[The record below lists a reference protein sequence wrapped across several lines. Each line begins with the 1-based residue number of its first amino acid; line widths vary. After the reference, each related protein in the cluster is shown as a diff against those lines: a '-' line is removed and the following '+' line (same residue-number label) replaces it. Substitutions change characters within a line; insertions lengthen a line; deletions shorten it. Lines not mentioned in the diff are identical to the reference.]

1 MTHSRPTSSTR
12 EILGLFLKL
21 GLIGFGGPAAHIALM
36 EKEAVE
42 RRHWLSREQ
51 FLDLVG
57 GCNLLPGPSST
68 QVAMALGY
76 TQRGWLGLFIAGVCF
91 IVPASLATLAL
102 AWAYV
107 RYGHFPQA
115 QGLLYGAK
123 PVMVAIIAQ
132 AVWRLGRM
140 ALHGWSFVLLGAAGF
155 AAAWFGVPPVAI
167 LLASGGVL
175 LAITWTRRSNNRT
188 RSVRGMAWLSLGATG
203 GGAGLAVGAN
213 LVPIALTFLKLGV
226 VVFGS
231 GYVLLAFLRTDLVNR
246 LHWITEQQLLDAIT
260 AGQVTPGPVFATA
273 TFLGYLLRGWSG
285 ALVAT
290 VSIFLP
296 SFFLAAAV
304 GALASRMRSSKLA
317 ASFID
322 GVNVAAVALMAEVG
336 MMLGKAT
343 LVDGWT
349 CSIAAISAVLL
360 LRFEVNATWLILSG
374 AALGI
379 LLHGLH

>member
-1 MTHSRPTSSTR
+1 MTNTKSATPPG

-68 QVAMALGY
+68 QVAMALGF
-76 TQRGWLGLFIAGVCF
+76 TRRGWLGLFIAGVCF
-91 IVPASLATLAL
+91 IVPAFLATLAL

-140 ALHGWSFVLLGAAGF
+140 ALHGWALVLLGAACF
-155 AAAWFGVPPVAI
+155 VAAFFGVPPVAI
-167 LLASGGVL
+167 LLASGGLL
-175 LAITWTRRSNNRT
+175 LAIALT
-188 RSVRGMAWLSLGATG
+188 RSRSANRIPSAQAMAWLSFGAAG
-203 GGAGLAVGAN
+203 ASGLGGAASLGS
-213 LVPIALTFLKLGV
+213 IALTFLKLGV

-285 ALVAT
+285 AVVAT
-290 VSIFLP
+290 VAIFVP

-304 GALASRMRSSKLA
+304 GALASRIRRSKLA

-343 LVDGWT
+343 LIDGWT
-349 CSIAAISAVLL
+349 CAIAAVSAVLL
-360 LRFEVNATWLILSG
+360 LRFQVNATWLILSG

>member
-1 MTHSRPTSSTR
+1 MTNTR
-12 EILGLFLKL
+12 SATPPGEILGLFLKL

-68 QVAMALGY
+68 QVAMALGF
-76 TQRGWLGLFIAGVCF
+76 TRRGWLGLFIAGVCF
-91 IVPASLATLAL
+91 IVPAFLATLAL

-140 ALHGWSFVLLGAAGF
+140 ALHGWALVLLGAACF
-155 AAAWFGVPPVAI
+155 VAAFFGVPPVAI
-167 LLASGGVL
+167 LLASGGLL
-175 LAITWTRRSNNRT
+175 LAIALT
-188 RSVRGMAWLSLGATG
+188 RSRSANRIPSAQAMAWLSFGAAG
-203 GGAGLAVGAN
+203 ASGLGGAASLGS
-213 LVPIALTFLKLGV
+213 IALTFLKLGV

-285 ALVAT
+285 AVVAT
-290 VSIFLP
+290 VAIFVP

-304 GALASRMRSSKLA
+304 GALASRIRRSKLA

-343 LVDGWT
+343 LIDGWT
-349 CSIAAISAVLL
+349 CAIAAVSAVLL
-360 LRFEVNATWLILSG
+360 LRFQVNATWLILSG

>member
-1 MTHSRPTSSTR
+1 MTNTKSATPPG

-68 QVAMALGY
+68 QVAMALGF
-76 TQRGWLGLFIAGVCF
+76 TRRGWLGLFIAGVCF
-91 IVPASLATLAL
+91 IVPAFLATLAL

-140 ALHGWSFVLLGAAGF
+140 ALHGWALVLLGAACF
-155 AAAWFGVPPVAI
+155 VAAFSGVPPVAI
-167 LLASGGVL
+167 LLASGGLL
-175 LAITWTRRSNNRT
+175 LAIALT
-188 RSVRGMAWLSLGATG
+188 RSRSANRIPSAQGMAWLSFGAAG
-203 GGAGLAVGAN
+203 ASGLGGAASLGS
-213 LVPIALTFLKLGV
+213 IALTFLKLGV

-231 GYVLLAFLRTDLVNR
+231 GYVLLAFLRTDLVDR

-285 ALVAT
+285 AVVAT
-290 VSIFLP
+290 VAIFVP
-296 SFFLAAAV
+296 SFFLAAVV
-304 GALASRMRSSKLA
+304 GALASRIRRSKLA

-343 LVDGWT
+343 LIDGWT
-349 CSIAAISAVLL
+349 CAIAAVSAVLL
-360 LRFEVNATWLILSG
+360 LRFQVNATWLILSG